1 MFKVCKKCNIKKLKS
16 EFHSKY
22 DKKQPN
28 SVESVCISCT
38 NKTSFRQIKSKEG
51 FKFCYKCNTGKPLLE
66 FSKLSRNK
74 YGHLSEC
81 KSCRN
86 SKNRLYVKERC
97 KESSY
102 KIKRNLRIRIR
113 QCIKNNP
120 KTSSMLQ
127 LLDCNIDFLKSHLQ
141 QTAITNGYKDFN
153 IEDYSGLEYHI
164 DHIVPCSKFNL
175 KCSYHQKL
183 CFNWSNLQILTAKEN
198 LVKSE
203 K

>member
-1 MFKVCKKCNIKKLKS
+1 MKVCKKCGLEKSRS

-28 SVESVCISCT
+28 SVESICISCT
-38 NKTSFRQIKSKEG
+38 NKTSFRQIKSREG
-51 FKFCYKCNTGKPLLE
+51 FKFCYKCSTEKPLPE

-86 SKNRLYVKERC
+86 AKNRIYERECC
-97 KESSY
+97 KNSSHR
-102 KIKRNLRIRIR
+102 IKKNLRIRIR
-113 QCIKNNP
+113 QCLKHNF
-120 KTSSMLQ
+120 KSGSTLE
-127 LLDCNIDFLKSHLQ
+127 LLGCDVSFFKQHLQ
-141 QTAITNGYKDFN
+141 QTAVLNNYKDFD
-153 IEDYSGLEYHI
+153 IENFSGKDYHI

-183 CFNWSNLQILTAKEN
+183 CFHYTNLQILTAKAN
-198 LVKSE
+198 LVKADL
-203 K
+203 